1 MSTDQVWIK
10 SLITQSRSCSGDP
23 LRPNHLGFS
32 FSCQGV
38 NTCTIALTK
47 GITKISNII
56 WNIVQRTDFINPQ
69 PNHLMPT
76 KSRQTAKDMDVLPWK
91 ILMNE
96 KDPH

>member
-1 MSTDQVWIK
+1 M
-10 SLITQSRSCSGDP
+10 
-23 LRPNHLGFS
+23 
-32 FSCQGV
+32 
-38 NTCTIALTK
+38 
-47 GITKISNII
+47 KISNII
-56 WNIVQRTDFINPQ
+56 WNLVQRTDFINPQ